1 MQGFLGSVVPN
12 QIPTYLKQKTEQSG
26 SSSSIY
32 TPSDTT
38 HQYLEYFANFRKG
51 GTTSTGSAP
60 QQPQQ
65 PQSNTVGPN
74 R

>member
-12 QIPTYLKQKTEQSG
+12 QIPTYLKQKTEQS
-26 SSSSIY
+26 SSSSSVY

-38 HQYLEYFANFRKG
+38 HQYLEHFASFRKG
-51 GTTSTGSAP
+51 GTASAVP
-60 QQPQQ
+60 GAQQPQQ
-65 PQSNTVGPN
+65 SQSGTAGPN

>member
-12 QIPTYLKQKTEQSG
+12 QIPTYLKLKTEQSG
-26 SSSSIY
+26 SSSSVY

-38 HQYLEYFANFRKG
+38 HQYLEHFASFRKG
-51 GTTSTGSAP
+51 GSASTVPGA
-60 QQPQQ
+60 QQQQ
-65 PQSNTVGPN
+65 SQSSTAAPN